1 MFNLMVEIEIKN
13 LIVVFKFGQ
22 IIDTLIILKVIFIFN
37 FYIEINLKLIGYFK
51 YNYFNINSY
60 F

>member
-1 MFNLMVEIEIKN
+1 MVEIGIKN

-51 YNYFNINSY
+51 YNYFNFNSY